1 LISIWLTPV
10 EEDGNHLQ
18 KLIQELAEEYE
29 APIFPP
35 HCTLYSPSDLNSQDI
50 EKILKN
56 VAKCLRPLFVTLYR
70 LNNSPLIW
78 KTVFIELERSEELVN
93 MQQKLIHM
101 LPNAKHYEFLPHMSL
116 IYKEMSDKM
125 KKEIIQSITVQSSYK
140 MDKIVAMHTGPD
152 VANWRKVVEVQLNA

>member
-50 EKILKN
+50 EK
-56 VAKCLRPLFVTLYR
+56 
-70 LNNSPLIW
+70 S
-78 KTVFIELERSEELVN
+78 
-93 MQQKLIHM
+93 
-101 LPNAKHYEFLPHMSL
+101 
-116 IYKEMSDKM
+116 
-125 KKEIIQSITVQSSYK
+125 
-140 MDKIVAMHTGPD
+140 
-152 VANWRKVVEVQLNA
+152 